1 MLPIPSYVWDT
12 HPLSVPPDKIHG
24 IWKALKPFS
33 FTASYGGFPD
43 QNMRRPDLK
52 EQVLESMKIF
62 VRAAGHA
69 NATVLEESI

>member
-1 MLPIPSYVWDT
+1 VS
-12 HPLSVPPDKIHG
+12 PDKIHG

-43 QNMRRPDLK
+43 QNLQRADLK

-62 VRAAGHA
+62 VRAAGHTSA
-69 NATVLEESI
+69 AVLEESM